1 MHYHHNLD
9 AATETQLEALST
21 QRLNNYRKQLR
32 QANAYRDPLNDEYY
46 ALDDPDSKEWKERYA
61 LVKRILAT
69 RAHLP
74 SKREQQASRK
84 KQKRKLKYQR

>member
-21 QRLNNYRKQLR
+21 QRLNNYRKNLLS
-32 QANAYRDPLNDEYY
+32 ANAYRDPLDDEYF
-46 ALDDPDSKEWKERYA
+46 ALDDPSSEEWKDRYA

-69 RAHLP
+69 REHLP
-74 SKREQQASRK
+74 SKREKQAQKK